1 MMLLAIVTLALGP
14 WTGPSLPT
22 TTPAA
27 VKYKITLTGPAEKT
41 IMLRADGLPKGWIA
55 SFCTDKA
62 CAPFR
67 YSLQLDGRG
76 KGVIEFQAIRTD
88 DSAPSHVH
96 ITLRADGAAART
108 IDVVAS
114 SS

>member
-22 TTPAA
+22 ATPAA
-27 VKYKITLTGPAEKT
+27 ARYKITLLGPADKSVA
-41 IMLRADGLPKGWIA
+41 LRADGLPKGWIA
-55 SFCTDKA
+55 SFCTNKA

-67 YSLQLDGRG
+67 YTMQLDNQG

-88 DSAPSHVH
+88 DAAPSHVR
-96 ITLRADGAAART
+96 ITLAADGAASRT
-108 IDVVAS
+108 LDVTAH
-114 SS
+114 